1 MLFVACDSCES
12 FIADWLNLPPAA
24 DEPQLLRWKTVAQ
37 LAPYIA
43 KQFFRIYM
51 KISPVSRIFVEEEQL
66 RKLRIHMYSDGL
78 HKIIDQGSDGEFL
91 LQAIEDIVGKED
103 TDALQT
109 MLEDTC
115 TVKKGVVRKWIAL
128 WTVNLWKVLHEV
140 HMEHRKIVKVSYGGA
155 AHGLRSVRKGQ
166 GLVKPVFKQS
176 IEYLMNSVLPPV
188 SATAGSESKS
198 PGSPREERRTADL
211 LRMAEAFASFDPYA

>member
-1 MLFVACDSCES
+1 MLFVACESCEG
-12 FIADWLNLPPAA
+12 FIADWLQLPPAA
-24 DEPQLLRWKTVAQ
+24 DEPVLLRWKTVAQ

-66 RKLRIHMYSDGL
+66 RKLRVHMYSDGL
-78 HKIIDQGSDGEFL
+78 NKIIDQGSDGEFL

-115 TVKKGVVRKWIAL
+115 TVKKGVARKWMAL

-140 HMEHRKIVKVSYGGA
+140 HMEHQKIAKVSYGGA

-176 IEYLMNSVLPPV
+176 IQYLLK
-188 SATAGSESKS
+188 SASESKS
-198 PGSPREERRTADL
+198 PESASPREVKRTADL
-211 LRMAEAFASFDPYA
+211 LRMAEAFASFDPYV